1 MKVKASYDRM
11 ASHKQKRVFGMRQPK
26 KYRVLDRT
34 GANILK
40 AFVGIDLLKDKNGG
54 VGGNISELTETKIQA
69 AQEEG
74 GLPCRGERFRVR
86 YHYENIDP
94 PFDKIRK

>member
-11 ASHKQKRVFGMRQPK
+11 TSQQQKRVFGIREPK

-74 GLPCRGERFRVR
+74 GLPLMPRR
-86 YHYENIDP
+86 
-94 PFDKIRK
+94 KIPRPILL